1 VNSHGTV
8 SLELL
13 IILVPVIFGLM
24 GFAVDLGRLYL
35 IRGELKTAADA
46 MALAAAQKLIGT
58 DAALESA
65 TAAARTIANTES
77 GFGNRY
83 NFGGMTI
90 GQTSGF
96 LNSEI
101 PDPSYFATAADAT
114 GSGEGGESASTAG
127 GTTAKYARVTLT
139 AEAPLL
145 FWSFLPLG
153 AERKTPVQAQA
164 VAGISA
170 PLCTACGI
178 EPLAIA
184 PIDSEDTT
192 DFGFVVNTKYTFSY
206 VCNGTP
212 TPSPIAGTLVP
223 FLLIDRFNPEAQVFP
238 DENTQLYQLGAQG
251 LLPSTNPARSCV
263 QINSAEGEQ
272 VWAAVNG
279 GSSAAPLSCNQNPP
293 SPVTSFLCGVASRFE
308 SILLDACTSVPEV
321 DSLMAYL
328 PDTDIADL
336 DDYAGYTGN
345 GRRLITVAIVD
356 ALAGSGVMNVQAFRQ
371 FLIEP
376 NPEGNNINPADNDG
390 RFVALYIGSVAPLR
404 QGRFDGCQL
413 AAGPGKVVLHQ

>member
-1 VNSHGTV
+1 VNPRGTV

-13 IILVPVIFGLM
+13 VILVPVIFGLM

-35 IRGELKTAADA
+35 VRGELKAAADA
-46 MALAAAQKLIGT
+46 MALAAATKLIGT
-58 DAALESA
+58 DASLDSA
-65 TAAARTIANTES
+65 TAAARTIANTDS

-83 NFGGMTI
+83 NFGGLII
-90 GQTSGF
+90 GQTTGF

-101 PDPSYFATAADAT
+101 PDPSYYATAVDAT
-114 GSGEGGESASTAG
+114 GTGEGGESASTAG
-127 GTTAKYARVTLT
+127 GTTARYAAVTIT

-153 AERKTPVQAQA
+153 TERKTAVQVRA

-178 EPLAIA
+178 EPLAVA
-184 PIDSEDTT
+184 PIDPEDTT
-192 DFGFVVNTKYTFSY
+192 DFGFVVNTKYTLAY
-206 VCNGTP
+206 LCNGTP
-212 TPSPIAGTLVP
+212 TPSVITGTLVSY
-223 FLLIDRFNPEAQVFP
+223 LLIDRYNPEAQVFA
-238 DENTQLYQLGAQG
+238 DESTQLYQLGAQG
-251 LLPSTNPARSCV
+251 LLPSINPARSCV
-263 QINSAEGEQ
+263 QINSADGEQ

-279 GSSAAPLSCNQNPP
+279 GTSAAPLSCSQNAP
-293 SPVTSFLCGVASRFE
+293 SLVTSFLCGVASRFE
-308 SILLDACTSVPEV
+308 STLLDACTNVPEV

-356 ALAGSGVMNVQAFRQ
+356 ALSGSGVMNVQAFRQ

-376 NPEGNNINPADNDG
+376 NPDGTNINPADNDG
-390 RFVALYIGSVAPLR
+390 RFVALYIGSVVPIQ

-413 AAGPGKVVLHQ
+413 AVGPGKVVLHR

>member
-1 VNSHGTV
+1 MNSPGTV

-13 IILVPVIFGLM
+13 VILVPVIFGLL

-35 IRGELKTAADA
+35 VRGELKAAADA
-46 MALAAAQKLIGT
+46 MALAAAAKLIGT
-58 DAALESA
+58 DASLDSA
-65 TAAARTIANTES
+65 TAAAKTIANTEA

-83 NFGGMTI
+83 NFGGLTI
-90 GQTSGF
+90 GQTTGF

-101 PDPSYFATAADAT
+101 PDPSYYATAVDAT
-114 GSGEGGESASTAG
+114 GTGEGGEPAGTAA
-127 GTTAKYARVTLT
+127 GTTARYAQVTIT

-153 AERKTPVQAQA
+153 AERKTAVRVQA

-184 PIDSEDTT
+184 AIDPEDTT
-192 DFGFVVNTKYTFSY
+192 DFGLVVNTKYTFSY
-206 VCNGTP
+206 LCNGTP
-212 TPSPIAGTLVP
+212 IPTTIAGTLLPYLV
-223 FLLIDRFNPEAQVFP
+223 IDRYNPEAPVFA

-263 QINSAEGEQ
+263 QINSADGEQ

-279 GSSAAPLSCNQNPP
+279 GPSAAPLSCSQNPP

-308 SILLDACTSVPEV
+308 STLLDACTSVPEV

-345 GRRLITVAIVD
+345 GRRIITVAIVD
-356 ALAGSGVMNVQAFRQ
+356 ALSGSGVMNVQAFRQ

-376 NPEGNNINPADNDG
+376 NPDGANINPADNDG
-390 RFVALYIGSVAPLR
+390 RFVALYIGSVVPIQ

-413 AAGPGKVVLHQ
+413 AAGPGKVVLHR